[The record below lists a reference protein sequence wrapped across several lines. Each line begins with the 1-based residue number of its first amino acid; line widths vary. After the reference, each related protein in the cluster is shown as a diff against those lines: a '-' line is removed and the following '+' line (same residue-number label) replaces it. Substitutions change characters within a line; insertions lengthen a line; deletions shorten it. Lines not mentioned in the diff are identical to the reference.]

1 MTLLLSVTAQV
12 LHTEPVE
19 AYDITKTATLSEPVV
34 QMFTLD
40 WDTIMQNDYPRGKFL
55 TAMDVVSDSL
65 WAALKGAPT
74 VSSKQPIVGQNPKI
88 G

>member
-12 LHTEPVE
+12 LHTEPIE

-40 WDTIMQNDYPRGKFL
+40 WDTIRQSDHPRGKFL

-65 WAALKGAPT
+65 WAALKEASS
-74 VSSKQPIVGQNPKI
+74 VSSKQPVAGQNPKI